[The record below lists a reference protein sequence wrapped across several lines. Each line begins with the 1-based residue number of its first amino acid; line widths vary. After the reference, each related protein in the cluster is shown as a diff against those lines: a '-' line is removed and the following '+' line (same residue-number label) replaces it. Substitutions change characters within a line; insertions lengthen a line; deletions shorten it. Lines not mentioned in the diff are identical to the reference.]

1 MHLIHAKYGKHQ
13 LLLSFL
19 VVDQFVQN
27 CRFHFSHHHHLKH
40 MRFQNDWCVGL
51 IPIAFAF
58 FTIYHVSSIQTLP
71 FMWKN
76 TQIPL
81 WCVKSSNLG
90 MDSYSKD
97 QYIFLTRFGAN
108 CSTCD
113 IFTTRCFSFFFN
125 YCLFFSSKSN
135 L

>member
-51 IPIAFAF
+51 IPIAFCLLYNIPCVINSNP
-58 FTIYHVSSIQTLP
+58 TIHVEEHS
-71 FMWKN
+71 
-76 TQIPL
+76 IPL

-90 MDSYSKD
+90 MDSYSQD
-97 QYIFLTRFGAN
+97 QYIFLTRFRAN
-108 CSTCD
+108 CSTCG
-113 IFTTRCFSFFFN
+113 IFTTMCFF
-125 YCLFFSSKSN
+125 
-135 L
+135 